1 MKKLLFLS
9 IFAFFAMVSAN
20 VFGQAG
26 MGATPSIG
34 SKHQYWVNG
43 TYLVPSTGAT
53 SKYTWWISTTTT
65 DLLTAV
71 TSPAEFTPTSHYNV
85 SGGETAINGI
95 EITWNPASAGKTYYL
110 VVKEDGVAPLCTNI
124 KAFAIQPKND
134 FAVQFVLVDQNSSE
148 ADVSSFCP
156 PSIALSANAATTSI
170 TYNYGVSTYTYKL
183 KSSGLY
189 SAWKFD
195 NSVTN
200 SSSTVSST
208 ITEYQIGSAS
218 SWTPL
223 TSPVNVLANVTGTE
237 EVRIRVTV
245 DNGASSD
252 VKFDEGTS
260 QRTIE
265 LALSG
270 VIDGAGNKAKITNF
284 AGTPQ
289 SDTPKQ
295 TQTVKARPAT
305 TGIQSN

>member
-9 IFAFFAMVSAN
+9 IFAFFALVSAN

-43 TYLVPSTGAT
+43 TGIGSITSGKEGST
-53 SKYTWWISTTTT
+53 YTWWISDGTGNLTTPLAQT
-65 DLLTAV
+65 DFTA
-71 TSPAEFTPTSHYNV
+71 TSDYNSAKV
-85 SGGETAINGI
+85 NQNGI
-95 EITWNPASAGKTYYL
+95 ELTWNPTSVNKTYYL

-134 FAVQFVLVDQNSSE
+134 FAVQFVLVDQNSSD

-156 PSIALSANAATTSI
+156 PNIALSANAATTSI
-170 TYNYGVSTYTYKL
+170 TYNYGEREYTFKL

-189 SAWKFD
+189 SAWSFA
-195 NSVTN
+195 NSITN
-200 SSSTVSST
+200 SSSSVSST
-208 ITEYQIGSAS
+208 TTEYQIGSAT
-218 SWTPL
+218 SWTPI
-223 TSPVNVLANVTGTE
+223 TSSVNVPANTTGTE
-237 EVRIRVTV
+237 VVKIRVTV
-245 DNGASSD
+245 NNGKSDD
-252 VKFDEGTS
+252 VKFDEGIV

-270 VIDGAGNKAKITNF
+270 VVDGASNKAKITNN
-284 AGTPQ
+284 AGTPL
-289 SDTPKQ
+289 SDSPKQ
-295 TQTVKARPAT
+295 TQTVNARPAT